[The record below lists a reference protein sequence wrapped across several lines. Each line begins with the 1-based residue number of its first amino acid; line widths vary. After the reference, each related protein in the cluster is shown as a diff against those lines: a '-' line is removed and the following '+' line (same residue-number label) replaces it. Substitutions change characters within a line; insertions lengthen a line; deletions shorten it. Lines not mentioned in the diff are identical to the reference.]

1 MKDEFLLNVTVK
13 GCFCFECWVKLGGV
27 TMGCAV
33 LSDLDRWALVE
44 IIHFETSVDKCI
56 LSKQANHCLLAVED
70 ELLKQSK
77 GREKIENE

>member
-1 MKDEFLLNVTVK
+1 
-13 GCFCFECWVKLGGV
+13 
-27 TMGCAV
+27 MGCAV